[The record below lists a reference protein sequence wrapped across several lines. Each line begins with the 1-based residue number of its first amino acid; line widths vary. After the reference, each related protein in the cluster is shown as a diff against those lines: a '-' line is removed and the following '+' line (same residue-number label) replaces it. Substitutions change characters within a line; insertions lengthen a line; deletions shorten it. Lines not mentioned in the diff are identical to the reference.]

1 MKDMKEE
8 IIAAIVMYVIGF
20 CLLFVPSIKIWYIT
34 ENGRQHSFCG
44 SGMLSFAL
52 LTTNDVK
59 FLLKSSFFLTRP

>member
-34 ENGRQHSFCG
+34 EKMEDNRRRRS
-44 SGMLSFAL
+44 L
-52 LTTNDVK
+52 
-59 FLLKSSFFLTRP
+59 